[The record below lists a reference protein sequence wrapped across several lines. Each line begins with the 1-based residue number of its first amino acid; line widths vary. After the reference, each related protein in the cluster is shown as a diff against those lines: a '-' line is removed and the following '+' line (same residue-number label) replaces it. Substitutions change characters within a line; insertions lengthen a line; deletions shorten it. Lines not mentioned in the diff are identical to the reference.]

1 MIPIYGN
8 VYHTHSTVSTCKDN
22 AIQVLLCGLTPASHS
37 LLLVS
42 IGEAFLTFQV
52 RNCLSTT
59 LWRRAD
65 WLGSFLLLAAAY
77 RFLVFSFLLLMYCYP
92 IQYKQSFL
100 TRGLLTRMHSPTH
113 PPTQH
118 DRHARTFS

>member
-42 IGEAFLTFQV
+42 IGSM
-52 RNCLSTT
+52 LSFIQSTMCPIYT
-59 LWRRAD
+59 VYDQGEW
-65 WLGSFLLLAAAY
+65 FLLAECCYSCKLRKQTLFY
-77 RFLVFSFLLLMYCYP
+77 FVRLLTPPSFDCYCYP
-92 IQYKQSFL
+92 VQFI
-100 TRGLLTRMHSPTH
+100 
-113 PPTQH
+113 
-118 DRHARTFS
+118 HAFWLSCSSYALAPLP